1 MAVDALAVAEGQTV
15 LVVVVV
21 VVAPGGKTTF
31 IAQKMKNTRAI
42 IALELNG
49 RRARSMSFNLARYGV
64 YNTCIFRGWLAGRQV

>member
-1 MAVDALAVAEGQTV
+1 MAVDALDVAEGQTV
-15 LVVVVV
+15 LGV

-64 YNTCIFRGWLAGRQV
+64 YNTCIFRGMACRQASLK